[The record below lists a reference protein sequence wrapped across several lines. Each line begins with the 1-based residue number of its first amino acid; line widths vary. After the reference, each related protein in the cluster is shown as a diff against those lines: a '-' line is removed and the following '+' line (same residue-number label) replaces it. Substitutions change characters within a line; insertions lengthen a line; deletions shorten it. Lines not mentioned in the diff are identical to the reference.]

1 MSKVGKVQAG
11 QGLASKEQK
20 AFRELL
26 AAYEERAYKR
36 GLKTADTILKK
47 SPEHGETVCMKGII
61 LYNMGRKEE
70 GRELVK
76 KGVRLNMASHICWH
90 VNALLHRSEKDYPQA
105 LACYSQAVRIDPVCY
120 LSYLSATLVTDHSEQ
135 DQVGM
140 VRDLVTVQLQ
150 LRKYADTLPHR
161 LHLLAL
167 QPKLRT
173 SWLGLAVSHHVNK
186 QYDKAL
192 DVLVRYEG
200 MQVQIP
206 KHDFDYSEL
215 VLYHALVF
223 EDAGREEEAIEY
235 LDNQS
240 AKVIDRLS
248 FSSARARLLLKADRL
263 KSAEL
268 AYRAL
273 LEDNPDNY
281 EFIKQYVRARGASLG
296 KFLVRLV
303 QSYS

>member
-1 MSKVGKVQAG
+1 
-11 QGLASKEQK
+11 
-20 AFRELL
+20 
-26 AAYEERAYKR
+26 
-36 GLKTADTILKK
+36 
-47 SPEHGETVCMKGII
+47 
-61 LYNMGRKEE
+61 
-70 GRELVK
+70 
-76 KGVRLNMASHICWH
+76 
-90 VNALLHRSEKDYPQA
+90 
-105 LACYSQAVRIDPVCY
+105 
-120 LSYLSATLVTDHSEQ
+120 
-135 DQVGM
+135 M

-150 LRKYADTLPHR
+150 LRKFADTLPHR

-192 DVLVRYEG
+192 DVLIRYEG

-215 VLYHALVF
+215 ILYHALVF

-240 AKVIDRLS
+240 AKVIDRFS
-248 FSSARARLLLKADRL
+248 FASARARLLLKADRL

-281 EFIKQYVRARGASLG
+281 EFIRQYVKARGASIGEWYILSAG
-296 KFLVRLV
+296 TRLNSAFQMRQARRRLKFSMISLLPC
-303 QSYS
+303 QNLPLFAD